1 MPATSIR
8 PTIAIQLHVQGTAE
22 GGWGHR
28 LTALLVIPHLLAV
41 LPNGI
46 ALSLVMV
53 QRASM
58 GGAAP
63 APFTPYASD
72 VISGGVMGLTVLA
85 VAGCA
90 APWFAHA
97 CRPYLGVSPCFGLDL
112 PLCRRWLS
120 RGARG

>member
-1 MPATSIR
+1 MALSLDQAVTPLTCTQR
-8 PTIAIQLHVQGTAE
+8 TAE
-22 GGWGHR
+22 GRWGHR
-28 LTALLVIPHLLAV
+28 LTALLIVPHLLAV

-72 VISGGVMGLTVLA
+72 LVSGGVMGLTVLA
-85 VAGCA
+85 VAGGA

-97 CRPYLGVSPCFGLDL
+97 CRPYLGVRPCQQG
-112 PLCRRWLS
+112 P
-120 RGARG
+120 